1 MAIGA
6 IKGDVY
12 TDFKGLAELR
22 LNGEANPEE
31 TLRAAG
37 RQFEAM
43 FIQMM
48 LKSMRDASAGD
59 SLMGSGGQ
67 DMYQD
72 MFDKQIS
79 LTLSAKGALGLGE
92 AMARQMQHSQATA
105 KESSKDSSNPV
116 AAMMP
121 PRFSAPAAAIQAMP
135 LPGVVAPTLTAPAGP
150 RAANEGEAGFNTPEE
165 FVAALWP
172 AAQAPARELGV
183 DPRVLIAQAALE
195 TGWGRSVLQRGDGQ
209 SSHNLFNIKAGG
221 NWDGGRVN
229 VATLEY
235 RDGVAVKERADFRAY
250 DSFSDSFA
258 DYVDFIKSQ
267 PRYRDALAQ
276 AGDSRQFVSELQ
288 SAGYA
293 TDPRYA
299 EKIGTILRR
308 DVLSSLPP
316 DFRSG
321 SAGSIA

>member
-1 MAIGA
+1 MTIGA
-6 IKGDVY
+6 TKADVY

-22 LNGEANPEE
+22 LNGQANPEE
-31 TLRAAG
+31 TLRTAG

-48 LKSMRDASAGD
+48 LKSMRDASPGD

-92 AMARQMQHSQATA
+92 AMVRQMQQAQA
-105 KESSKDSSNPV
+105 VPKNIPD
-116 AAMMP
+116 
-121 PRFSAPAAAIQAMP
+121 AAAVAMP
-135 LPGVVAPTLTAPAGP
+135 LRPSAPAGP
-150 RAANEGEAGFNTPEE
+150 RAAAQHESQSGFKTPEA

-172 AAQAPARELGV
+172 AAQASAHELGV

-195 TGWGRSVLQRGDGQ
+195 TGWGRSVLQQGDGR
-209 SSHNLFNIKAGG
+209 SSHNLFNIKAGES
-221 NWDGGRVN
+221 WEGGRVN

-235 RDGVAVKERADFRAY
+235 RDGVAMKERANFRVY
-250 DSFSDSFA
+250 DSFKDSFA
-258 DYVDFIKSQ
+258 DYVELIKSQ
-267 PRYRDALAQ
+267 PRYRDALAN
-276 AGDSRQFVSELQ
+276 AGDPRQFVNELQ
-288 SAGYA
+288 RAGYA

-299 EKIGTILRR
+299 EKIDAILRR
-308 DVLSSLPP
+308 DLLSGLPA
-316 DFRSG
+316 FRPG
-321 SAGSIA
+321 GAESIA

>member
-1 MAIGA
+1 MSIGVS
-6 IKGDVY
+6 KGDVY

-22 LNGEANPEE
+22 LNGQINPDE

-48 LKSMRDASAGD
+48 LKSMRDASPGD

-79 LTLSAKGALGLGE
+79 LTLSAQGALGLGE
-92 AMARQMQHSQATA
+92 AMARQMQQSQAA
-105 KESSKDSSNPV
+105 PQD
-116 AAMMP
+116 AADPAVRVMP
-121 PRFSAPAAAIQAMP
+121 PRSSAPAAAVPVMS
-135 LPGVVAPTLTAPAGP
+135 LPGVAASAGP
-150 RAANEGEAGFNTPEE
+150 RAANEGTTGFNTPED

-209 SSHNLFNIKAGG
+209 SSHNLFNIKAGEKWG
-221 NWDGGRVN
+221 GGRVN

-235 RDGVAVKERADFRAY
+235 RDGVAVKERANFRAY

-267 PRYRDALAQ
+267 PRYREALAH
-276 AGDSRQFVSELQ
+276 AGDPRRFLSELQ

-299 EKIGTILRR
+299 EKIGSLLRR
-308 DVLSSLPP
+308 DVLSGLPA
-316 DFRSG
+316 DFRADG
-321 SAGSIA
+321 AESIT